1 MRTLNNSKT
10 HDIHTVSVKCYK
22 QEVEGIDFLDTF
34 TAPNIRKDTTMV
46 SLTLRNTV
54 YALRCMA
61 LTLMVTMLATMQTM
75 AQDTKLPTCQVTGTI
90 RDKATHEPELAAT
103 IIVAKQSQPKVAFK
117 KGVTDTGGVFSL
129 TLPATDARYILT
141 ASVLGKKAA
150 QVKLT
155 VTPADTLIDL
165 GDILLADDA
174 RLLDEVQVLAQKP
187 LVTMDVD
194 KLTYDVA
201 SDPDAKYMMT
211 SEILNKVPLLDVDGM
226 GNIKMNGTTNFLI
239 LQNGRRTAVTRHPK
253 EILRSLPAELIKSIE
268 VITSPGA
275 KYDAEGIGGIIN
287 IVMQRRYEGHLTN
300 LNGAVNNMGFV
311 TGLSTTT
318 KIGRFSI
325 DGYMNYNRILTPT
338 GSNASHTY
346 NYASES
352 RAYQQTASSHKSRG
366 STEFANINASYEI
379 DTLQLLTLS
388 LSGMGSQQRLP
399 VWGSTEMW
407 NRDRS
412 QLAYSYLR
420 SSLAKESFLNGTAGI
435 DYQRTGRH
443 NKQRLTTLSY
453 QISTNPQWIKDNTQY
468 DEIVYNTPSDI
479 IEELQLYANR
489 TDADNK
495 SVEHTL
501 QADYTTPIDKHNTIE
516 TGLKYI
522 VRNNESTNDIYDA
535 RIVVGDFAYND
546 QRSNHYKNRNDILAA
561 YLSYT
566 YHSAAVSLMP
576 GLRYEYTYQ
585 DIRYLSGAM
594 GADADYS
601 GHYAYLV
608 PSMKVNFKVGPHQ
621 SLRLEYGMRLS
632 RPSIYYLNPY
642 FNDLNPQR
650 ITQGNGQLDAERSH
664 NFGITYGNF
673 TRRLN
678 LNMSLGYRRLDNG
691 IEQVS
696 RIIGDG
702 GEYFDEGKHYAAPG
716 ALYSTY
722 MNIGRT
728 QRTALDVYL
737 RWNMTNRISWTINSN
752 VSYLDLSDPV
762 RQLRNHGWQTSLSG
776 STSVRLPGD
785 LRLMG
790 RVAYSSR
797 SVMLQG
803 NNNSLLTYNIGL
815 TRSFLKDKR
824 LTLSLMATEFA
835 RSWMTR
841 STTTYGTNFYTQR
854 DNQVKRQYFG
864 LTVMYRFGTLRQSA
878 TKRAS
883 HGIHND
889 DLKAGGR

>member
-1 MRTLNNSKT
+1 
-10 HDIHTVSVKCYK
+10 
-22 QEVEGIDFLDTF
+22 
-34 TAPNIRKDTTMV
+34 
-46 SLTLRNTV
+46 
-54 YALRCMA
+54 MA

-75 AQDTKLPTCQVTGTI
+75 AQDTKSPTCQVTGTI

-155 VTPADTLIDL
+155 MTPADTLIDL

-435 DYQRTGRH
+435 DYQRTGRY

-453 QISTNPQWIKDNTQY
+453 QISTNPQGLRT
-468 DEIVYNTPSDI
+468 TPS
-479 IEELQLYANR
+479 
-489 TDADNK
+489 T
-495 SVEHTL
+495 
-501 QADYTTPIDKHNTIE
+501 
-516 TGLKYI
+516 
-522 VRNNESTNDIYDA
+522 
-535 RIVVGDFAYND
+535 
-546 QRSNHYKNRNDILAA
+546 
-561 YLSYT
+561 
-566 YHSAAVSLMP
+566 
-576 GLRYEYTYQ
+576 
-585 DIRYLSGAM
+585 
-594 GADADYS
+594 
-601 GHYAYLV
+601 
-608 PSMKVNFKVGPHQ
+608 
-621 SLRLEYGMRLS
+621 MR
-632 RPSIYYLNPY
+632 
-642 FNDLNPQR
+642 
-650 ITQGNGQLDAERSH
+650 
-664 NFGITYGNF
+664 
-673 TRRLN
+673 
-678 LNMSLGYRRLDNG
+678 
-691 IEQVS
+691 
-696 RIIGDG
+696 
-702 GEYFDEGKHYAAPG
+702 
-716 ALYSTY
+716 
-722 MNIGRT
+722 
-728 QRTALDVYL
+728 
-737 RWNMTNRISWTINSN
+737 
-752 VSYLDLSDPV
+752 
-762 RQLRNHGWQTSLSG
+762 
-776 STSVRLPGD
+776 
-785 LRLMG
+785 
-790 RVAYSSR
+790 
-797 SVMLQG
+797 
-803 NNNSLLTYNIGL
+803 
-815 TRSFLKDKR
+815 
-824 LTLSLMATEFA
+824 
-835 RSWMTR
+835 
-841 STTTYGTNFYTQR
+841 
-854 DNQVKRQYFG
+854 
-864 LTVMYRFGTLRQSA
+864 
-878 TKRAS
+878 
-883 HGIHND
+883 
-889 DLKAGGR
+889 